1 MDAAQ
6 AAAPGTGPAEAPVSA
21 LQEDTKDRAWWT
33 WSDEALRKREP
44 QAVQKA
50 TETHK
55 DDIER
60 FIALQFLFDRQWKAV
75 KVRLVGL
82 HRGYWCS

>member
-1 MDAAQ
+1 M
-6 AAAPGTGPAEAPVSA
+6 SA

-55 DDIER
+55 DDIDR

-75 KVRLVGL
+75 KVTAVVLQRLLG
-82 HRGYWCS
+82 CP

>member
-1 MDAAQ
+1 M
-6 AAAPGTGPAEAPVSA
+6 SA

-44 QAVQKA
+44 QAVQRA
-50 TETHK
+50 TERHK

-75 KVRLVGL
+75 KVKIVVVQKLLGCPWQGNL
-82 HRGYWCS
+82 